1 LEDGSDLEAEG
12 LICLPGQ
19 IDIRSYMLPTKPIMD
34 FTADE
39 EVAREMG
46 LDFSL
51 EDMQDRG
58 LQNDFSKITAYIGCW
73 SR

>member
-1 LEDGSDLEAEG
+1 MEDGSDLEAEG

-51 EDMQDRG
+51 EEQDRG